1 MLIKNEL
8 SIQEISESLGYAD
21 VSHFSRAFK
30 NWTGVT
36 PKAFRK

>member
-1 MLIKNEL
+1 A
-8 SIQEISESLGYAD
+8 YAD